1 MSYQFATIDIETT
14 GLNRYKDHITWIGV
28 GLAKTVN
35 DDLSKILIYDGSS
48 EADMRKFRNVM
59 KHVREA
65 KAKTVFQNGKFD
77 TLFIEHH
84 LGLKIPIHEDTMLM
98 GTAYDLVAEHGL
110 KAMAKSYLGV
120 PDWDIKK
127 KDKLSGDK
135 DTIVPY
141 LKCDVKY
148 TWQLYQYL
156 CCNMTSRQMKLYR
169 ELLRPAYRA
178 YRDIERN
185 GLYIDL
191 DALRSVRKKYNTQEK
206 KLLAELNKH
215 AKINWNSSAQVA
227 KVFYEQEK
235 MPIINRTA
243 KGAPS
248 IAADVLKEL
257 SMQGY
262 ETPKLLLEY
271 KDAATRNKMF
281 LNRWEDDCY
290 ESRIHPSFNLT
301 NVVSG
306 RTSCLTGDTPVMV
319 PGGYK
324 PIKDI
329 KVGDLVYGFDE
340 NLRPRLCKVS
350 FSGCTGVRDDVYRVW
365 YKSQGTHELKYI
377 DATSDHL
384 VRLTSGDYRRVDQL
398 HCKKRDRDHV
408 LAIER
413 GFKGSRENP
422 RGYRIYPTGCD
433 TELEHVFIFKELHG
447 YIPEHVHHKDENPLN
462 NEPENLIGL
471 SASDHARLHIQEKGA
486 DWHKKGNAASLKTRQ
501 SKEYKESL
509 YSSIMESRLSKKD
522 LVKALKEG
530 NGLVGAAKLLG
541 RDIGFVGNRMK
552 YYGVTYDGRSHR
564 KKNNHTIWKVEKLPG
579 KYRVYDIS
587 VPETECFIA
596 NGICVHN
603 CNNPNLQQVPR
614 TKDIRG
620 LFAGAPGMILFEAD
634 YSQLELRIAAHYANE
649 KTMLDIYRNNGDIHT
664 ETAKLFT
671 NGRAPTKEERGKAK
685 AVNFGFLYG
694 MQAKKFVKY
703 ALDSYGQVF
712 TQREAEHIRDLFFA
726 KYARLLPWHKE
737 QEDLCEMQGGVA
749 NMFGRFRKLPLIY
762 SANKW
767 ERASAAR
774 RAINTPVQGS
784 GSDLLISAVTQIN
797 KELKG
802 VAWIGATV
810 HDSIIGECRVEDKDF
825 VDETIRR
832 VMKHPQVLDDF
843 GVELRVPLDV
853 DIGWGPWGTH

>member
-1 MSYQFATIDIETT
+1 MSYQFVTIDIETT

-28 GLAKTVN
+28 GLAKTVD

-59 KHVREA
+59 KHVRED

-127 KDKLSGDK
+127 KEKLSGDK

-156 CCNMTSRQMKLYR
+156 CCNMSSRQMKLYR

-191 DALRSVRKKYNTQEK
+191 DALRSVRKKYNSQEK

-306 RTSCLTGDTPVMV
+306 RTS
-319 PGGYK
+319 
-324 PIKDI
+324 
-329 KVGDLVYGFDE
+329 
-340 NLRPRLCKVS
+340 
-350 FSGCTGVRDDVYRVW
+350 
-365 YKSQGTHELKYI
+365 
-377 DATSDHL
+377 
-384 VRLTSGDYRRVDQL
+384 
-398 HCKKRDRDHV
+398 
-408 LAIER
+408 
-413 GFKGSRENP
+413 
-422 RGYRIYPTGCD
+422 
-433 TELEHVFIFKELHG
+433 
-447 YIPEHVHHKDENPLN
+447 
-462 NEPENLIGL
+462 
-471 SASDHARLHIQEKGA
+471 
-486 DWHKKGNAASLKTRQ
+486 
-501 SKEYKESL
+501 
-509 YSSIMESRLSKKD
+509 
-522 LVKALKEG
+522 
-530 NGLVGAAKLLG
+530 
-541 RDIGFVGNRMK
+541 
-552 YYGVTYDGRSHR
+552 
-564 KKNNHTIWKVEKLPG
+564 
-579 KYRVYDIS
+579 
-587 VPETECFIA
+587 
-596 NGICVHN
+596 

>member
-1 MSYQFATIDIETT
+1 MSYQFVTIDIETT
-14 GLNRYKDHITWIGV
+14 GLNRYKDRITWIGV
-28 GLAKTVN
+28 GLAKTVD

-127 KDKLSGDK
+127 KEKLSGDK

-156 CCNMTSRQMKLYR
+156 CYNMTSRQMKLYR

-191 DALRSVRKKYNTQEK
+191 DALRSVRKKYNSQEK

-262 ETPKLLLEY
+262 EIPKLLLEY

-306 RTSCLTGDTPVMV
+306 RTS
-319 PGGYK
+319 
-324 PIKDI
+324 
-329 KVGDLVYGFDE
+329 
-340 NLRPRLCKVS
+340 
-350 FSGCTGVRDDVYRVW
+350 
-365 YKSQGTHELKYI
+365 
-377 DATSDHL
+377 
-384 VRLTSGDYRRVDQL
+384 
-398 HCKKRDRDHV
+398 
-408 LAIER
+408 
-413 GFKGSRENP
+413 
-422 RGYRIYPTGCD
+422 
-433 TELEHVFIFKELHG
+433 
-447 YIPEHVHHKDENPLN
+447 
-462 NEPENLIGL
+462 
-471 SASDHARLHIQEKGA
+471 
-486 DWHKKGNAASLKTRQ
+486 
-501 SKEYKESL
+501 
-509 YSSIMESRLSKKD
+509 
-522 LVKALKEG
+522 
-530 NGLVGAAKLLG
+530 
-541 RDIGFVGNRMK
+541 
-552 YYGVTYDGRSHR
+552 
-564 KKNNHTIWKVEKLPG
+564 
-579 KYRVYDIS
+579 
-587 VPETECFIA
+587 
-596 NGICVHN
+596 

-671 NGRAPTKEERGKAK
+671 NGRTPTKEERGKAK

-737 QEDLCEMQGGVA
+737 QEDLCEMQGGVS